1 MNERLKSIFQGC
13 SKFFDT
19 TKLQHLLEK
28 YDESQL
34 CLEEI
39 FQARLMTMK
48 FHTFVVRSRVDDL
61 VSFIRNSLEKADFLS
76 KRIPHE
82 WTEPAEN
89 GWNQAV
95 KFLYKQA
102 TQRDVAFDY
111 LKDLSLGWDKETRI
125 PLSVDALCNS
135 AYTC

>member
-1 MNERLKSIFQGC
+1 M
-13 SKFFDT
+13 
-19 TKLQHLLEK
+19 
-28 YDESQL
+28 
-34 CLEEI
+34 
-39 FQARLMTMK
+39 
-48 FHTFVVRSRVDDL
+48 
-61 VSFIRNSLEKADFLS
+61 KADYLS

-82 WTEPAEN
+82 WTKPAEN

-102 TQRDVAFDY
+102 TQRDLAFDY
-111 LKDLSLGWDKETRI
+111 LKDLSLGLDKETRI